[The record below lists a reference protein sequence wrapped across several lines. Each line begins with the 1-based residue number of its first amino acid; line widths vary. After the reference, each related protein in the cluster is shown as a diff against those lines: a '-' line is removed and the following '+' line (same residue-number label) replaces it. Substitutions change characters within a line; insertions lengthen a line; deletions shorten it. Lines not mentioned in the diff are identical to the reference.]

1 MYIAEKEAVL
11 HSVLVA
17 FDLPETPL
25 GVSCYGSGHINDT
38 YCVVCQPKEGK
49 AI

>member
-1 MYIAEKEAVL
+1 MYIAENETVL
-11 HSVLVA
+11 CSVLAA

-25 GVSCYGSGHINDT
+25 GVARYGSSHINDT